1 MAREEMRMERP
12 QEVPTVLISPETRA
26 ALAAESERTGV
37 TGEMI
42 LVGGL
47 LFGYPVDAM
56 QRLVVSYVRLSAD
69 VGFGR
74 KDFSIDQT
82 RTSRMLD
89 EACKQDP
96 KADYCGVWYIHRTPN
111 RDIFDEEWEQALATL
126 EDPDL
131 PFDDLVCMVLCFYG
145 GKLQIHAS
153 SFNRY
158 HASRGQPPAPAE
170 LRLTTDWLETTPQS
184 AAPTKPT
191 EDWYKTSAVAARLN
205 QEHQR
210 LAEKYA
216 IESALAPDGQMF
228 FRLSNKRKYQK
239 LSFYLAVGDGFPE
252 RAPHVFLLVGG
263 KPHRVSI
270 PSLGSWSETSSLV
283 DTADELVEWLAFSKD
298 EYLTE
303 AEAALGRGSYAQAA
317 DLVKLV
323 LAIDPRMPG
332 APRLLAK
339 ATAA

>member
-1 MAREEMRMERP
+1 MEKS

-26 ALAAESERTGV
+26 ALASESERTAV

-56 QRLVVSYVRLSAD
+56 QRMVVSYVRLSSD

-89 EACKQDP
+89 KARKLDP
-96 KADYCGVWYIHRTPN
+96 KANYCGIWYIHRTPN
-111 RDIFDEEWEQALATL
+111 RDIFDEEWEQARNTL
-126 EDPDL
+126 EDPD
-131 PFDDLVCMVLCFYG
+131 FRFEDLVCLVLCFYG
-145 GKLQIHAS
+145 GKLNIHAS

-158 HASRGQPPAPAE
+158 HSSRGQAPAPAE
-170 LRLTTDWLETTPQS
+170 LRLTTDWLDTPTRS
-184 AAPTKPT
+184 ERPAPAPPVT
-191 EDWYKTSAVAARLN
+191 DWYKSAVIGARLS

-210 LAEKYA
+210 LAEKYE
-216 IESALAPDGQMF
+216 IESALSPDGQMF
-228 FRLSNKRKYQK
+228 FRLSHKRKYQK
-239 LSFYLAVGDGFPE
+239 LLFYLAVGNGFPDL
-252 RAPHVFLLVGG
+252 APHVFLLVGG

-270 PSLGSWSETSSLV
+270 PSLGSWSESSSLV

-298 EYLTE
+298 EYLTAAEE
-303 AEAALGRGSYAQAA
+303 AFSRGSYAKAA

-339 ATAA
+339 AMGT